1 MGPRDTRQ
9 INWRA
14 TPPTAD
20 LLDLAILV
28 RQTVDSDPTFTI
40 KKAAEEATRGWAIE
54 QLRAHPDI
62 ATRSAV
68 GLTIGASA
76 NRDLP
81 TLIDY
86 LNTNNLTDLA
96 GTLTNLTDPAAGYNP
111 ATDAAP
117 TPAAAND
124 AAPGTRP
131 QSR

>member
-1 MGPRDTRQ
+1 MGPRDNRQ

-28 RQTVDSDPTFTI
+28 RQSVDADPTFTI
-40 KKAAEEATRGWAIE
+40 KKAAEEATRAWALD
-54 QLRAHPDI
+54 QLRTHPEV

-76 NRDLP
+76 SRDLP

-86 LNTNNLTDLA
+86 LRTNNLTDLA
-96 GTLTNLTDPAAGYNP
+96 DTLTSLTDPAAGY
-111 ATDAAP
+111 
-117 TPAAAND
+117 TPAAG
-124 AAPGTRP
+124 AAPASAAASDPAPRTGR
-131 QSR
+131 SR

>member
-40 KKAAEEATRGWAIE
+40 KKAAEEATRGWALD

-68 GLTIGASA
+68 GLTIGAGPA
-76 NRDLP
+76 TRDLDLL
-81 TLIDY
+81 TQY
-86 LNTNNLTDLA
+86 LRDNGLTAVADHLDE
-96 GTLTNLTDPAAGYNP
+96 LTSPAAGYAP
-111 ATDAAP
+111 ADPGT
-117 TPAAAND
+117 AAAAD
-124 AAPGTRP
+124 PGLPRGRTR
-131 QSR
+131 

>member
-1 MGPRDTRQ
+1 MGSRDTRQ

-40 KKAAEEATRGWAIE
+40 KKAAEEATRGWALE

-76 NRDLP
+76 GRDLDLL
-81 TLIDY
+81 TQY
-86 LNTNNLTDLA
+86 LRDNGLSTVADQLD
-96 GTLTNLTDPAAGYNP
+96 TLTSPAAGYGQQ
-111 ATDAAP
+111 
-117 TPAAAND
+117 TPAAT
-124 AAPGTRP
+124 AATDPTPRSGR
-131 QSR
+131 SR

>member
-1 MGPRDTRQ
+1 MGPRDNRQ

-28 RQTVDSDPTFTI
+28 RQSVDSDPTFTI
-40 KKAAEEATRGWAIE
+40 KKAAEEATRAWALD
-54 QLRAHPDI
+54 QLRTHPDV

-76 NRDLP
+76 SRDLP

-86 LNTNNLTDLA
+86 LNTNDLTDLA
-96 GTLTNLTDPAAGYNP
+96 DTLTDLTDPAAGY
-111 ATDAAP
+111 TP
-117 TPAAAND
+117 TPSQASSAD
-124 AAPGTRP
+124 PAPSTSGPKR
-131 QSR
+131 

>member
-1 MGPRDTRQ
+1 MGPRDNRQ

-28 RQTVDSDPTFTI
+28 RQSVDSDPTFTI
-40 KKAAEEATRGWAIE
+40 KKAAEEATRAWALD
-54 QLRAHPDI
+54 QLRTHPDV

-76 NRDLP
+76 SRDLP

-86 LNTNNLTDLA
+86 LRTNNLTDLA
-96 GTLTNLTDPAAGYNP
+96 DTLTSLTNPAAGYTPTAAVQASSTDP
-111 ATDAAP
+111 APP
-117 TPAAAND
+117 TSGPK
-124 AAPGTRP
+124 R
-131 QSR
+131 